1 MIIVLKGANFSGNNL
16 GKIAFEDLSERT
28 KEILSNFSKSMG
40 MIKKLAVQSLV
51 DGIEEKGLSS
61 KIKGLYLP
69 ILAGKTDEA
78 FINVLDSDFAKLV
91 SSELALDEYG
101 VHSSGTSTGLYVD
114 TLNGLT
120 TNNFHFLMW
129 INKLDTSSNVK
140 KVVQL
145 IGEKESNTTYTFI
158 DMHYTQAYGG
168 IACATISN
176 FRIASVNA
184 EWVNSGGAES
194 NKFLENTF
202 GGWNFKYAEFFT
214 AWENGVKTNTES
226 GSNKDMSN
234 FSSWINGNTK
244 LPDNINIKGLKNDCL
259 TSTLSILSVGQGLTD
274 SEMSEYSKLI
284 NEFMKSWGVVK

>member
-28 KEILSNFSKSMG
+28 KEILSNFSKSMD

-91 SSELALDEYG
+91 SSEFALDEYG
-101 VHSSGTSTGLYVD
+101 VHSTGTSTGLYVD

-129 INKLDTSSNVK
+129 INKLDTSTNGK
-140 KVVQL
+140 KVVEL
-145 IGEKESNTTYTFI
+145 VGEKESNATYTFMN
-158 DMHYTQAYGG
+158 MHYSQGYAG
-168 IACATISN
+168 IACAASAN
-176 FRIASVNA
+176 FRVASVNA
-184 EWVNSGGAES
+184 EWVNSGGVES
-194 NKFLENTF
+194 NKFSENTF
-202 GGWNFKYAEFFT
+202 GGWNFKDAEYFT

-226 GSNKDMSN
+226 GSSKDMSN
-234 FSSWINGNTK
+234 FSSWINGNTT